1 MKQVVSFRLSEQTI
15 DVLTM
20 LERKL
25 HYSKTAVIEKAL
37 QLYAKKELVNQSL
50 ILKYAGVLSKQ
61 DADTMLASI
70 HGEKSRITL
79 R

>member
-1 MKQVVSFRLSEQTI
+1 
-15 DVLTM
+15 M

-25 HYSKTAVIEKAL
+25 HYSKIDIIEKAL
-37 QLYAKKELVNQSL
+37 QLNANKELVNQSL
-50 ILKYAGVLSKQ
+50 ILKYAGVLNKQ

-70 HGEKSRITL
+70 YEKKSRITL